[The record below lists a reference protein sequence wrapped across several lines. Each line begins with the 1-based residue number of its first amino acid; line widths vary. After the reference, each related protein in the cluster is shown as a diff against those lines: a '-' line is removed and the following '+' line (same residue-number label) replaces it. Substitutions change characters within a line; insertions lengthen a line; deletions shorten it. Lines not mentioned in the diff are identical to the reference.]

1 MNKRVVNN
9 NPKVVRLTED
19 KLRRVVAECVE
30 NVRKQMI
37 RESEEDADIWARW
50 EQEYYEAQR
59 NFPRPYWGF
68 ELANAE
74 TGEWQKG
81 TIKYDRD
88 THTLN
93 WNEYSI
99 DVDPTF
105 SVDANIDAL
114 LDYILNGGK
123 YITK

>member
-1 MNKRVVNN
+1 MPPPQRI
-9 NPKVVRLTED
+9 RITES
-19 KLRRVVAECVE
+19 KLRRIVSECVK

-37 RESEEDADIWARW
+37 RESEEYAEIWARW

-59 NFPRPYWGF
+59 NYPRQYWGF
-68 ELANAE
+68 ELVNVE
-74 TGEWQKG
+74 TGEWQDG
-81 TIKYDRD
+81 AIKYDRN

-114 LDYILNGGK
+114 LDDILNDGK

>member
-1 MNKRVVNN
+1 MNKKVVNN
-9 NPKVVRLTED
+9 NTKVVRLTED
-19 KLRRVVAECVE
+19 KLRRIVSECVK

-37 RESEEDADIWARW
+37 RESEEDDEIWAQW
-50 EQEYYEAQR
+50 EQEYYEAQK

-68 ELANAE
+68 ELVNAE
-74 TGEWQKG
+74 TGEWQDG
-81 TIKYDRD
+81 AIEYDRD
-88 THTLN
+88 AHTLN

-114 LDYILNGGK
+114 LDYILNDGK